1 MKDYCI
7 SCVYFKGIKNIV
19 GYCSVLGVA
28 IEKDIA
34 IIDTI
39 DTLKTVITSEEQKI
53 YENIVVQSY
62 FGCPLFEDKNAK
74 LQLQ

>member
-1 MKDYCI
+1 MKGYCI
-7 SCVYFKGIKNIV
+7 SCAYFRGIKNIV
-19 GYCSVLGVA
+19 GYCDVLGVA

-39 DTLKTVITSEEQKI
+39 DTLKTVITSDEQKI
-53 YENIVVQSY
+53 YETIVVNAF
-62 FGCPLFEDKNAK
+62 FGCPLYEDKNAK